1 MKFGMPTLI
10 ENNNIEETA
19 LLCHEL
25 GLDFIE
31 LNMNLPQYQVE
42 ALEETAKFQR
52 LAEKYKI
59 FYTIHLDEDLNVC
72 NFNRAVTSAYLET
85 VNRTIEAAKRL
96 SVPIINM
103 HMNHGIHFTLPNKK
117 VQLFQKYNKNYI
129 SDIKEF
135 RKICDFSLEGTNIK
149 ISIENTDG
157 YREYE
162 KAAIEYLLESDAF
175 TLTWDIGHS
184 HACEN
189 IDETFILEYINKIKH
204 FHIHDA
210 VGKNNHLT
218 LGTGEV
224 DIIERLTI
232 AKKCGA
238 RCVLETKTIDA
249 LRKSVSWLNQY
260 KANKEEY
267 MNE

>member
-19 LLCHEL
+19 LLCYEL

-42 ALEETAKFQR
+42 ALEETAKFQS
-52 LAEKYKI
+52 LAKKYEI
-59 FYTIHLDEDLNVC
+59 FYTIHLDENLNVC
-72 NFNRAVTSAYLET
+72 DFNRAVTSAYLET
-85 VNRTIEAAKRL
+85 VRRTIEAAKKL
-96 SVPIINM
+96 CAPVINM
-103 HMNHGIHFTLPNKK
+103 HMNHGVHFTLPNKK
-117 VQLFQKYNKNYI
+117 VQLFEKYNKNYMA
-129 SDIKEF
+129 DIKEF
-135 RKICDFSLEGTNIK
+135 RKICDSALEGSNIK

-189 IDETFILEYINKIKH
+189 IDELFMLGYIDKLKH

-210 VGKNNHLT
+210 IGKNNHLI
-218 LGTGEV
+218 LGNGEI
-224 DIIERLTI
+224 DIIERLSI

-260 KANKEEY
+260 KLK
-267 MNE
+267 